1 MMFSVI
7 KAIKANMP
15 DMNLVASKKFIE
27 SLPQVVRKDVPKERV
42 FRIAQSLFYLSISIE
57 KSETFYS
64 NFSLKQNSR

>member
-27 SLPQVVRKDVPKERV
+27 SLPQVVRKDVPKELV
-42 FRIAQSLFYLSISIE
+42 FELHVEHIGFYW
-57 KSETFYS
+57 KCW
-64 NFSLKQNSR
+64 